1 MLITIIGWIL
11 CLAGGIALQR
21 RLRDPQRASHIL
33 FVIVI
38 WIAAPL
44 VVIYAYT
51 TVVVQVELLAAFAAA
66 IAASWLTLLIGMVW
80 GRLAGRERS
89 ERAVMAFATGM
100 GNSGSVGF
108 PLTTIVF
115 GGPGL
120 ALAVI
125 YAEFQY
131 LIPVD
136 AVVLGLGRH
145 YAGPSSRAAP
155 APGWRRLIRSWLV
168 NPPVVAGAAA
178 VALRLL
184 GVDISGLVT
193 PFGPAMGLAIG
204 LIGFVQLG
212 LSTPLKAPVH
222 DWAEVWRALGTIG
235 LRCGMA
241 PLILFGLGRLLGVSI
256 PGVFLL
262 LAAMPVAFNTMVVA
276 AVFDLDA
283 ELARLMIAVSTPLVI
298 AGVLVWRLLGA

>member
-1 MLITIIGWIL
+1 MPITIIAWAL

-21 RLRDPQRASHIL
+21 RLRDPRRASHIL
-33 FVIVI
+33 FLIVI

-51 TVVVQVELLAAFAAA
+51 TVVIQVQLLAAFAAA

-80 GRLAGRERS
+80 GRLAGRQRREC
-89 ERAVMAFATGM
+89 AIMAFATGM
-100 GNSGSVGF
+100 GNTGSVGF
-108 PLTTIVF
+108 PLATVVF

-125 YAEFQY
+125 YAEFQF

-145 YAGPSSRAAP
+145 YAGPRSRGAAAP
-155 APGWRRLIRSWLV
+155 GLRRLIRSWLL
-168 NPPVVAGAAA
+168 NPPVVAGVVA

-184 GVDISGLVT
+184 GVDISDLVA
-193 PFGPAMGLAIG
+193 PFGPAMGVAIG
-204 LIGFVQLG
+204 LLGFVQLG
-212 LSTPLKAPVH
+212 LATPLTPLAH
-222 DWAEVWRALGTIG
+222 DRAELWRALVTLV
-235 LRCGMA
+235 LRCGLA
-241 PLILFGLGRLLGVSI
+241 PLILFAMGWLAGVHI

-283 ELARLMIAVSTPLVI
+283 ELARLLIAVSTPLVI
-298 AGVLVWRLLGA
+298 AGVLVWQMA

>member
-1 MLITIIGWIL
+1 MPITIIAWAL

-21 RLRDPQRASHIL
+21 RLRDPRRASHIL
-33 FVIVI
+33 FLIVI

-51 TVVVQVELLAAFAAA
+51 TVVIQVQLLAAFAAA

-80 GRLAGRERS
+80 GRLAGRQRREC
-89 ERAVMAFATGM
+89 AIMAFATGM
-100 GNSGSVGF
+100 GNTGSVGF
-108 PLTTIVF
+108 PLATIVF

-125 YAEFQY
+125 YAEFQF

-145 YAGPSSRAAP
+145 YAGPRSRGAAAP
-155 APGWRRLIRSWLV
+155 GLRRLIRSWLL

-184 GVDISGLVT
+184 GVDISDLVA
-193 PFGPAMGLAIG
+193 PFGPAMGVAIG
-204 LIGFVQLG
+204 LLGFVQLG
-212 LSTPLKAPVH
+212 LATPLTPLAH
-222 DWAEVWRALGTIG
+222 DRAELWRALVTLV
-235 LRCGMA
+235 LRCGLA
-241 PLILFGLGRLLGVSI
+241 PLILFAMGWLAGVHI

-283 ELARLMIAVSTPLVI
+283 ELARLLIAVSTPLVI
-298 AGVLVWRLLGA
+298 AGVLVWQMA

>member
-1 MLITIIGWIL
+1 MPITIIAWAL

-21 RLRDPQRASHIL
+21 RLRDPRRASHIL
-33 FVIVI
+33 FLIVI

-51 TVVVQVELLAAFAAA
+51 TVVIQVQLLAAFAAA

-80 GRLAGRERS
+80 GRLAGRQRREC
-89 ERAVMAFATGM
+89 AIMAFATGM
-100 GNSGSVGF
+100 GNTGSVGF
-108 PLTTIVF
+108 PLATIVF

-125 YAEFQY
+125 YAEFQF
-131 LIPVD
+131 LIPVE

-145 YAGPSSRAAP
+145 YAGPSSRGAAAP
-155 APGWRRLIRSWLV
+155 GLRRLIRSWLL
-168 NPPVVAGAAA
+168 NPPVVAGVVA

-184 GVDISGLVT
+184 GVDISDLVA
-193 PFGPAMGLAIG
+193 PFGPAMGVAIG
-204 LIGFVQLG
+204 LLGFVQLG
-212 LSTPLKAPVH
+212 LATPLTPLAH
-222 DWAEVWRALGTIG
+222 DRAELWRALVTLV
-235 LRCGMA
+235 LRCGLA
-241 PLILFGLGRLLGVSI
+241 PLILFAMGWLAGVHI

-283 ELARLMIAVSTPLVI
+283 ELARLLIAVSTPLVI
-298 AGVLVWRLLGA
+298 AGVLVWQMA